1 MISRFF
7 NFSKKKNIMDSKFK
21 KYADVVYFVGL
32 AMFLASQACF
42 LTRSQASIIDIIGL
56 IGTIIIILIGI
67 YRLIIT
73 FAKNW
78 RTALLACAVLIFSFV
93 FSSLCTEANSFPLI
107 ALAIVGAIGVSADKV
122 LLAGIFG
129 NIVMIADNI
138 FMTLFGT
145 PDTVTNVFANKKL
158 FFLGNNS
165 FSFNKMNNYSSTDF
179 AAHYLWIV
187 AAYVWIRGKKL
198 TWGEILALGTLNLL
212 IYSLTGSLTALLS
225 ISAIV
230 FVAIVYKIKLLF
242 SNKGDDSDKSSV
254 HGFGSA
260 LKKVIAFCSRYSFVI
275 LAVITVFLAAIY
287 RTDNELMYKI
297 NDALHD
303 RISLG
308 HRGIVES
315 GIHLISSNVTQ
326 YGINT
331 SYDGYYNFLD
341 CSYINILVRF
351 GIFPL
356 IFYIGSLTAIQIR
369 QKKYLYGILILTVCA
384 LSCVQEHH
392 LSEIPYNF
400 FLLLLFADISEDKI
414 NGVVSEQKKTVKR
427 IFNYSA
433 IILSLVFAVSFV
445 FINFPRYKT
454 VKKLDSL
461 DARAGDIYNAV
472 QDNLDKEVS
481 SGEWQQ
487 KTLNMD
493 SVQYGDMMSNP
504 RDFESVAGM
513 SWDDAVRDPKAHS
526 YFRVYFDS
534 NSQYEILGLIVS
546 DEVRSLVGNGSC
558 VIEYDVCTGKVYSV
572 WYSEDEGCYS
582 LDHRGGRSEDRSGRL
597 LRDVPLEGYYTGKTY
612 G

>member
-1 MISRFF
+1 MVFSDKAISLD
-7 NFSKKKNIMDSKFK
+7 KKVK
-21 KYADVVYFVGL
+21 KYADIAYIIGL
-32 AMFLASQACF
+32 AFFLASQACF
-42 LTRSQASIIDIIGL
+42 LTRSQLFFIDIFGL
-56 IGTIIIILIGI
+56 IGTVVLILVGI
-67 YRLIIT
+67 YRLVVT
-73 FAKNW
+73 LAKNW
-78 RTALLACAVLIFSFV
+78 RIAIVAIAVLLFSFV
-93 FSSLCTEANSFPLI
+93 YSWVCVEADAFPLV

-122 LLAGIFG
+122 LVAGIIG
-129 NIVMIADNI
+129 NLVMIADNVI
-138 FMTLFGT
+138 ISVFDT
-145 PDTVTNVFANKKL
+145 PDSVTSVYASKNL
-158 FFLGNNS
+158 FFFGNNS

-230 FVAIVYKIKLLF
+230 FIAIVYKFKVLISHKADN
-242 SNKGDDSDKSSV
+242 SEV
-254 HGFGSA
+254 HGFGSV

-351 GIFPL
+351 GIVPL

-369 QKKYLYGILILTVCA
+369 QKKYLYGLLILTVCA

-445 FINFPRYKT
+445 FINLPRYKT

-487 KTLNMD
+487 KTLQMD

-546 DEVRSLVGNGSC
+546 DEVRSLVGSGSC

-597 LRDVPLEGYYTGKTY
+597 LRDVPLEGYYTGKIY